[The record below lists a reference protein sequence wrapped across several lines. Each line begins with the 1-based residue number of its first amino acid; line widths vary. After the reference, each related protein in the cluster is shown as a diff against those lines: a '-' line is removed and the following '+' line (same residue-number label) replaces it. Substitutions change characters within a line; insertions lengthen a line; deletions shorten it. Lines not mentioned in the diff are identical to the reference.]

1 MTARPPRGD
10 EAKLLEDLRLRAL
23 AEAPGAFAHAHAE
36 IATKPEAYWEEM
48 TRSVAEPGRHAMF
61 VAEEAAAPVG
71 LVFGLVDREQADTA
85 HLGGMW
91 VEPCARAHGV
101 GRALG
106 AAVLGW
112 ARNRCFRRIA
122 LWVTDGNVSAVA
134 LSARLGFAPTARR
147 RPSPVDPGLSILE
160 MERAL

>member
-1 MTARPPRGD
+1 MTARPLRGD

-48 TRSVAEPGRHAMF
+48 TRSVAGPGRHAMF

-71 LVFGLVDREQADTA
+71 
-85 HLGGMW
+85 
-91 VEPCARAHGV
+91 
-101 GRALG
+101 RALG

-112 ARNRCFRRIA
+112 ARNR
-122 LWVTDGNVSAVA
+122 WVTDGNVSAVA

-147 RPSPVDPGLSILE
+147 RPSAVDPGLSILE

>member
-1 MTARPPRGD
+1 MTARPLRGD

-36 IATKPEAYWEEM
+36 IATKPKAYWEEM

-61 VAEEAAAPVG
+61 VAEEAAAP
-71 LVFGLVDREQADTA
+71 
-85 HLGGMW
+85 
-91 VEPCARAHGV
+91 V

-147 RPSPVDPGLSILE
+147 RPSAVDPRLSILE

>member
-1 MTARPPRGD
+1 MTARPPWGD

-23 AEAPGAFAHAHAE
+23 AEAPGAFAHATAE
-36 IATKPEAYWEEM
+36 IAAKPEAYWEEM

-112 ARNRCFRRIA
+112 ARNR
-122 LWVTDGNVSAVA
+122 WVTDGNVSAVA

-147 RPSPVDPGLSILE
+147 RPSAVDPGLSILE